1 MARIL
6 LVGGAGTL
14 GADIIDAQ
22 EPIHE
27 YFVIDNFIDASLT
40 PDEVGKKVKFKNMS
54 VANLSELEEVF
65 DSFEPQIIMYLS
77 TSLSNDPRTSFESN
91 VLGMQNIIR
100 LSEARQRP
108 HILYFQSFLT
118 RKKSDPISESTPVEA
133 QDQYSTWKLAAEYLL
148 SGYSGPKTT
157 LILAS
162 VLSSRI
168 SVGAIPSFVKKISAN
183 EKVYVTKSARD
194 YLSTKNFLDGLRFI
208 IGSPL
213 GLNTIVLGSQISTE
227 TSEIFKIISKILQ
240 SENYDFEEIEPKT
253 SDPKSIVLNSSK
265 FQSLFP
271 WKPEL
276 DYLESIQLAVS
287 SISRSHKNLR
297 LHH

>member
-22 EPIHE
+22 DPIHE

-40 PDEVGKKVKFKNMS
+40 PDEVGKKVDFKNMS
-54 VANLSELEEVF
+54 VANIVELEEVF

-77 TSLSNDPRTSFESN
+77 TSLSNDPATSFDSN
-91 VLGMQNIIR
+91 VLGMQNIIH

-118 RKKSDPISESTPVEA
+118 RTKSDIICESTPVEA

-148 SGYSGPKTT
+148 SGYSGPKTI

-183 EKVYVTKSARD
+183 EKVYITKSARD
-194 YLSTKNFLDGLRFI
+194 YLTTKNFLDGLRFI
-208 IGSPL
+208 VDSPL
-213 GLNTIVLGSQISTE
+213 GLNTIVLGSQTSTE
-227 TSEIFKIISKILQ
+227 TSEIFKVVSKILQ
-240 SENYDFEEIEPKT
+240 SEDYAFEEIEPKP

-265 FQSLFP
+265 FQALFP
-271 WKPEL
+271 WKPER
-276 DYLESIQLAVS
+276 DYYESIHLAVNTINS
-287 SISRSHKNLR
+287 SRKNLR